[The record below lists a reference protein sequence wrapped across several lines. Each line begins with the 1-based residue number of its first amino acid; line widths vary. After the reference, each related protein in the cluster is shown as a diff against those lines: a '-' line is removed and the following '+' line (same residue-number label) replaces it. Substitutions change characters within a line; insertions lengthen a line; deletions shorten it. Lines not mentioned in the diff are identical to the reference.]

1 MASNTSVAV
10 IRDGGR
16 FAGVVRLEQIRA
28 GLRVPVRHL
37 ERNQRLGWGR
47 PMSQLAQA
55 ANPIIRWEYF
65 LDEWDQIS

>member
-10 IRDGGR
+10 IGDGGR

-37 ERNQRLGWGR
+37 ERTSGSDGAD
-47 PMSQLAQA
+47 P
-55 ANPIIRWEYF
+55 
-65 LDEWDQIS
+65 